1 MDEINICG
9 LCKKEY
15 KGYGNNP
22 TPLIC
27 KGRACDDCNT
37 TKVIRQRI
45 INNGKYTADEV
56 DDIIEDI
63 QTNYI
68 SDSALAT
75 LSRKC
80 GG

>member
-1 MDEINICG
+1 MSKELNDILNFQPKGTMTKICG

-22 TPLIC
+22 APLIC

-63 QTNYI
+63 QKRY
-68 SDSALAT
+68 S
-75 LSRKC
+75 
-80 GG
+80 